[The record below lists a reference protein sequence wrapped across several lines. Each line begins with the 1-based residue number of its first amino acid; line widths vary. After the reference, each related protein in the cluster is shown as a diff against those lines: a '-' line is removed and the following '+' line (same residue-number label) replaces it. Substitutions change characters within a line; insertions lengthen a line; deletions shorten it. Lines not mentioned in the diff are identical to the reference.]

1 MTNVN
6 LLKSIMAKNGDLNF
20 VACLASLLG
29 AGRSTA
35 SKRLNGKTEFTQS
48 EIATIT
54 EHYDLTAEDIKKI
67 FVGE

>member
-20 VACLASLLG
+20 VDCLASLLDV
-29 AGRSTA
+29 GRSTA
-35 SKRLNGKTEFTQS
+35 SKRLNGKSEFTQS